1 MIISNNDDM
10 LCAGNAVQY
19 EWRSTGVCTNQLLSS
34 TSDTVSLYLESGGS
48 SDCIQVGSYYSDHI
62 LTLILRNIFVVAGD
76 QLEVQQ
82 DQRPADPTK
91 CSG

>member
-1 MIISNNDDM
+1 MIISDNDDM

-48 SDCIQVGSYYSDHI
+48 SDCIQVGYYSSGHV
-62 LTLILRNIFVVAGD
+62 LTLLRYIFVVAGD